1 MSAPTRVSLG
11 GRLQAVSKLAVFESL
26 HTPGFRWFWL
36 ARLAAS
42 ASMEMG
48 SVAQG
53 WLVYQITGSAL
64 ALGWV
69 SSARSVARLVLSL
82 YGGTL
87 ADRFRRRQVLFW
99 ARAAMLVNV
108 LGIAVL
114 IATGAIR
121 VWHLVLYSF
130 LSGVISSLMMPAQKA
145 LLAQLV
151 GRESL
156 LNAVS
161 LTSVGMGLMGI
172 VGASLAGFVIAS
184 LGAEGVYFGIAALY
198 VGALFALSRLPAG
211 DTSNGGGRSVW
222 LDVRNGLR
230 YLQCAPIIWPLLG
243 IAIVRVLFGW
253 SYRTLMPVYSE
264 EVLQLGARGLG
275 ILSAAP
281 SVGSLLGS
289 LALASLGDF
298 QGKGRVL
305 LGAGLAMGLALVGF
319 ANVQHFWLALLFL
332 VVVGVARNATIITN
346 QTLIQTNCTDEYR
359 GRIMSMYMMTMGL
372 LPLGTIPAGAMADRW
387 GVPVALLVQG
397 GLMAAVFAALWL
409 ARSRVRDLN

>member
-1 MSAPTRVSLG
+1 MSRAESVLVRLRSL
-11 GRLQAVSKLAVFESL
+11 RDWTVFDSL
-26 HTPGFRWFWL
+26 HGRDFRWFWL
-36 ARLAAS
+36 ARLSAS

-53 WLVYQITGSAL
+53 WLVYEMTGSAL

-69 SSARSVARLVLSL
+69 SAARSVARLILSL

-87 ADRFRRRQVLFW
+87 ADRFQRRQVLLW
-99 ARAAMLVNV
+99 SRAAMLLNV

-114 IATGAIR
+114 ILTGAIR
-121 VWHLVLYSF
+121 VWHLVAYSF

-151 GRESL
+151 GRENL

-184 LGAEGVYFGIAALY
+184 AGAEGVYFAIAALY
-198 VGALFALSRLPAG
+198 VWALFALSRLPSG
-211 DTSNGGGRSVW
+211 DVTQGGKRSMW
-222 LDVRNGLR
+222 GDLRAGLR
-230 YLQCAPIIWPLLG
+230 YLNCTPVMLPLLG
-243 IAIVRVLFGW
+243 IAIARVLFGW
-253 SYRTLMPVYSE
+253 SYRTLMPVYAD

-289 LALASLGDF
+289 LTLASLGDF
-298 QGKGRVL
+298 RGKGKVL
-305 LGAGLAMGLALVGF
+305 LWSGLVMGLALVGF
-319 ANVQHFWLALLFL
+319 SNTQHLWWALVFL
-332 VVVGVARNATIITN
+332 VVVGAARNATIITN
-346 QTLIQTNCTDEYR
+346 QTLI
-359 GRIMSMYMMTMGL
+359 
-372 LPLGTIPAGAMADRW
+372 
-387 GVPVALLVQG
+387 
-397 GLMAAVFAALWL
+397 
-409 ARSRVRDLN
+409 

>member
-1 MSAPTRVSLG
+1 LH
-11 GRLQAVSKLAVFESL
+11 LAAFDSL
-26 HTPGFRWFWL
+26 HLRDFRWFWL

-53 WLVYQITGSAL
+53 WLVYELTGSAL

-69 SSARSVARLVLSL
+69 SSARSIARLILSL

-87 ADRFRRRQVLFW
+87 ADRFSRRQVLFW

-108 LGIAVL
+108 LAIAVL
-114 IATGAIR
+114 ILTGAIR

-151 GRESL
+151 GRRNL

-184 LGAEGVYFGIAALY
+184 AGAEGVYFGIAALY
-198 VGALFALSRLPAG
+198 VGALFALSRLPSG
-211 DTSNGGGRSVW
+211 DGINVSQRSMW
-222 LDVRNGLR
+222 ADLR
-230 YLQCAPIIWPLLG
+230 DGVHYLQCTPIILPLLG
-243 IAIVRVLFGW
+243 IAVVRVLFGW
-253 SYRTLMPVYSE
+253 SYRTLMPVYADQ
-264 EVLQLGARGLG
+264 VLQLDARGLG

-298 QGKGRVL
+298 RGKGRVL
-305 LGAGLAMGLALVGF
+305 LLAGMVMGVALVGF
-319 ANVQHFWLALLFL
+319 SNTQYVWLALLFL
-332 VVVGVARNATIITN
+332 VIVGAMRNATIITN
-346 QTLIQTNCTDEYR
+346 QTMIQAACTDEYR
-359 GRIMSMYMMTMGL
+359 GRIMSMYMMTIGL
-372 LPLGTIPAGAMADRW
+372 LPLGTIPAGAMADAW
-387 GVPVALLVQG
+387 GVPVALMVQG
-397 GLMAAVFAALWL
+397 GVMAAIFAVLWL
-409 ARSRVRDLN
+409 SRSRVRELS

>member
-1 MSAPTRVSLG
+1 LS
-11 GRLQAVSKLAVFESL
+11 LAVFDSL
-26 HTPGFRWFWL
+26 HNRSFRWFWL

-69 SSARSVARLVLSL
+69 SSARSVARLILSL

-87 ADRFRRRQVLFW
+87 ADRLPRRQVLVW
-99 ARAAMLVNV
+99 SRVAMLLNV

-114 IATGAIR
+114 ILTGAIQ

-145 LLAQLV
+145 LLAQVV
-151 GRESL
+151 GPENL

-161 LTSVGMGLMGI
+161 LTSVGMGLMG
-172 VGASLAGFVIAS
+172 VFGAAIAGFVIAS
-184 LGAEGVYFGIAALY
+184 AGAEGVYFGIAALY
-198 VGALFALSRLPAG
+198 VGAVFALSQLPPCEA
-211 DTSNGGGRSVW
+211 TSGGRRSLW
-222 LDVRNGLR
+222 SDLGAGLR
-230 YLQCAPIIWPLLG
+230 YLQCTPAILPLLG
-243 IAIVRVLFGW
+243 IAIVRVILGW

-264 EVLQLGARGLG
+264 EVLQLGAQGLG

-289 LALASLGDF
+289 LVLASLGDF
-298 QGKGRVL
+298 RGKGKVL

-319 ANVQHFWLALLFL
+319 SNAQRFWLALVFLF
-332 VVVGVARNATIITN
+332 VVGVARNATIITN
-346 QTLIQTNCTDEYR
+346 QTLIQASCTNEYR
-359 GRIMSMYMMTMGL
+359 GRIMSMYMMTIGL
-372 LPLGTIPAGAMADRW
+372 LPLGTIPAGAMADAW
-387 GVPVALLVQG
+387 GVPIALTVQG
-397 GLMAAVFAALWL
+397 ALMAAIFGTLWL
-409 ARSRVRDLN
+409 VRSKVRELS